1 MNQKFTSADIH
12 SNSIEFSAGLV
23 QSSQERLLARL
34 KRSRPEMVVVKSD
47 SLKQKGSSSGFQAS
61 NIMSIIENLER
72 EETLKRQMVSQTHA
86 KVKVKEL
93 S

>member
-1 MNQKFTSADIH
+1 
-12 SNSIEFSAGLV
+12 
-23 QSSQERLLARL
+23 
-34 KRSRPEMVVVKSD
+34 MVVVKSD
-47 SLKQKGSSSGFQAS
+47 SLKQKRSSSGFQTS

-72 EETLKRQMVSQTHA
+72 EETLKRQMVSQAHV